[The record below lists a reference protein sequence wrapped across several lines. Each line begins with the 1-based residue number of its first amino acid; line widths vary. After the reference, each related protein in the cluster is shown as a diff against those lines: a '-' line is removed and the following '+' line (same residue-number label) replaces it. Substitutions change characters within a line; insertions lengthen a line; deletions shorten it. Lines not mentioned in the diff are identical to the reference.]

1 MWQAISFVLVLLM
14 VTRLGPAAYAADSVR
29 SQITGMPTGTNIEVR
44 LKNKQTLRGARGEV
58 SGSDFTLLNATVGD
72 RQIAFDDVTSV
83 KQLNK
88 KSHTTRNVLIVA
100 GVAVVAL
107 AVVLAVAL
115 RCGGLGCGG
124 HY

>member
-1 MWQAISFVLVLLM
+1 MRQAISFVLVLLM
-14 VTRLGPAAYAADSVR
+14 VTRLGPAAYAADSVS
-29 SQITGMPTGTNIEVR
+29 SQITEMPTGTNIEVR
-44 LKNKQTLRGARGEV
+44 LKNRQILRGARGEV
-58 SGSDFTLLNATVGD
+58 SDSGFTLLNPTVGD
-72 RQIAFDDVTSV
+72 RRIAFDDVTSV

-107 AVVLAVAL
+107 AVVLAVTL